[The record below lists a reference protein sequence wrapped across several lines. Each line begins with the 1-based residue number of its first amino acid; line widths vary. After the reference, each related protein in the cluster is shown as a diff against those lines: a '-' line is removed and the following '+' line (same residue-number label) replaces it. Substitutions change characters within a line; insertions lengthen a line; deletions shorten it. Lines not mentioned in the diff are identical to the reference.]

1 MTVICHSQLYSHTY
15 VNKYIKFYVLLE
27 SGKNSQQQP
36 EGKKQKKTGKHM
48 RCYDFEFGS
57 QFLFFS

>member
-36 EGKKQKKTGKHM
+36 EGKKQKKNRQTHA
-48 RCYDFEFGS
+48 
-57 QFLFFS
+57 LL